1 MTIRAE
7 QKGRLLT
14 LTVDGG
20 DEFGIQPYIV
30 TPASAKVG
38 RALSQAFILLSTR
51 TAVMDADQVEAM
63 YRTALDGGTLEDDG
77 TFVPNPDGTNYD
89 RAENEL
95 SQVEATELT
104 HKVFMWQ
111 SLAGMDGVTAYDEGA
126 AAGNQVSGM
135 VKSLRLLSDKL
146 GLSPLLTSPS
156 TVSENPM
163 PAGATPGTTTHPSI
177 ARLDGDSSTV
187 SRLPA
192 SKQSRKPKKQAHAV
206 KST

>member
-20 DEFGIQPYIV
+20 DEFGITPFTIA
-30 TPASAKVG
+30 PASAKVG

-51 TAVMDADQVEAM
+51 VAVMDPEQIAAM
-63 YRTALDGGTLEDDG
+63 YRTALDGGTINDDG
-77 TFVPNPDGTNYD
+77 EFVPVEGGTNYD

-95 SQVEATELT
+95 SQVEAAEFT

-111 SLAGMDGVTAYDEGA
+111 SLVGMDGIKAFDEGA
-126 AAGNQVSGM
+126 AGGNQVTGM

-146 GLSPLLTSPS
+146 GLSPSLTSLS
-156 TVSENPM
+156 TGSANPTT
-163 PAGATPGTTTHPSI
+163 AGATPSTATPPSI
-177 ARLDGDSSTV
+177 ARLDEPSSTV
-187 SRLPA
+187 SKLPP
-192 SKQSRKPKKQAHAV
+192 SKVSHKRKKSHGGE